1 MLNLNCV
8 ICAEIFGASD
18 DVHVTSCGHMFHTAC
33 LNQWLQRSK
42 TCPQCRNK
50 CTDRNIIRVYFNLAN
65 LDISRID
72 VGSLQEQLDN
82 VQLQLKMKEKELQ
95 KAADHIK
102 SSKETQKK
110 CMKTIAGLEKDLQS
124 KSFLILNYAE
134 KTKMLESQVKV
145 MDNLRKECKSLKD
158 QVEAMDGVNTL
169 LTSTMSDAEKLL
181 KNENDPNILSV
192 WVATLK
198 RELRVCETKK
208 SDMRAVLK
216 TVQSDLRKEIE
227 HKKKQ
232 EERISQLESENYQLL
247 EKIKC
252 LEATIKKTTNNN
264 NNNDYDKSLNGSIG
278 LNTAYNNSVDIMSPP
293 PITKIK
299 EEKRLTISPTIKDNI
314 KKIEESSS
322 PYLNIKSCSVLL
334 PPLLMKN
341 HENRISNNTKP
352 MGNKLTVLK
361 ISPTKPRLGAIRKT
375 KSDLSLK
382 YSILKKPRLD
392 LASSSGTSG
401 STMKPLGPNF
411 VFNGFGGSERV
422 DPFERNVN
430 SDDDCQVVT
439 ETKEQD
445 EVKQKPT
452 VPTTSIHSRLK
463 TGGLRNFK
471 LTK

>member
-8 ICAEIFGASD
+8 ICAELFAASD
-18 DVHVTSCGHMFHTAC
+18 DVHVTSCGHMFHIAC
-33 LNQWLQRSK
+33 LSQWLQRSK

-65 LDISRID
+65 LDVSRID

-82 VQLQLKMKEKELQ
+82 VQLQLKVKEKELQ
-95 KAADHIK
+95 KASEQIK

-124 KSFLILNYAE
+124 KSFLILNYTE
-134 KTKMLESQVKV
+134 KVKMLESQVKV
-145 MDNLRKECKSLKD
+145 MDNLRKECKSLKE
-158 QVEAMDGVNTL
+158 QIEAMDGVNTL

-181 KNENDPNILSV
+181 SNENDPKILSV

-198 RELRVCETKK
+198 RELRVCENKK
-208 SDMRAVLK
+208 TDMRNVLK
-216 TVQSDLRKEIE
+216 AVQSDLRKEIE
-227 HKKKQ
+227 QRKSQ
-232 EERISQLESENYQLL
+232 EERISQLESDNYQLL

-252 LEATIKKTTNNN
+252 LESTIKKNQNNN
-264 NNNDYDKSLNGSIG
+264 NEGEKSLNNSIG
-278 LNTAYNNSVDIMSPP
+278 LNTAYNNSIDVMSPP
-293 PITKIK
+293 IAKLK

-341 HENRISNNTKP
+341 HENRVSNNTKP
-352 MGNKLTVLK
+352 IGNKLTVLK
-361 ISPTKPRLGAIRKT
+361 VSPTKTGTGAIRKT
-375 KSDLSLK
+375 KSDLQK
-382 YSILKKPRLD
+382 YSIFKKPRMD
-392 LASSSGTSG
+392 LAASASSSA
-401 STMKPLGPNF
+401 TMKPLAPNF

-422 DPFERNVN
+422 DPFERNLN
-430 SDDDCQVVT
+430 SDDECQIVT
-439 ETKEQD
+439 ENKEKT
-445 EVKQKPT
+445 ESVKPKLPA
-452 VPTTSIHSRLK
+452 PATSINNRLK
-463 TGGLRNFK
+463 AGGLRNFK